1 MTSLITI
8 CWSCAPVAT
17 AVVSSLG
24 LALFALVLVVLYSRA
39 HRGLKHTADL
49 EITQVRG
56 SSNIL
61 RRYSLIPIGK
71 HDQNSYMAKI
81 LWPGYTAALQA

>member
-49 EITQVRG
+49 EITQG
-56 SSNIL
+56 SMIKIPTWQRSYGLDIQQPY
-61 RRYSLIPIGK
+61 RRE
-71 HDQNSYMAKI
+71 SYEFEDV
-81 LWPGYTAALQA
+81 